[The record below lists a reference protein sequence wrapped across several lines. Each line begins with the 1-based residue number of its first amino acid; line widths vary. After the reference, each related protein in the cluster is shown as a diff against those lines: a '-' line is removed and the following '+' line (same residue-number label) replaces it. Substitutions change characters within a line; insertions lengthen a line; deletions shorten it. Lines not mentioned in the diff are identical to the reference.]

1 MLAFVF
7 PGQGSQYPGMGK
19 DLAARWPEAR
29 EAFEAAD
36 DALEFSLSRLCF
48 EGPES
53 ELLLT
58 ENTQP
63 AILTVSVAAYRVLE
77 KEGRTPDMVAGHSLG
92 EYSALVAAGSLKFE
106 DAVRLVKSRGRFMQE
121 AAPVGSGAMAAV
133 IGLDLE
139 LVEGICQEASEEGA
153 VVAPANINSPKQIV
167 ISGHAKAVER
177 ACELALESS
186 ARLARRLP
194 VSAPFHSELMKPA
207 EIRLKE
213 RLLET
218 PFEDLKFP
226 LYANVTASPVSGA
239 EEARQCLIRQV
250 SRPVRWSESVRNM
263 IRDGAESFLE
273 VGPGRVLTGLIRQID
288 PAAYVSDFEKSVQ
301 VDA

>member
-1 MLAFVF
+1 MQAFVF
-7 PGQGSQYPGMGK
+7 PGQGSQYAGMGR

-36 DALEFSLSRLCF
+36 DALGFALSRLCF

-63 AILTVSVAAYRVLE
+63 AILTVSVAAHRVLE
-77 KEGRTPDMVAGHSLG
+77 KRGSAPDMVAGHSLG
-92 EYSALVAAGSLKFE
+92 EYSALVAAGGLRFE
-106 DAVRLVKSRGRFMQE
+106 DAVLLVKSRGRFMQE

-133 IGLDLE
+133 IGLDLRQ
-139 LVEGICQEASEEGA
+139 VEAICREASEGET
-153 VVAPANINSPKQIV
+153 VAPANINSPTQIV
-167 ISGHAKAVER
+167 ISGHAPAVER
-177 ACELALESS
+177 ACGLALERS
-186 ARLARRLP
+186 ARMAVRLP

-207 EIRLKE
+207 EIQLEE
-213 RLLET
+213 RLRET
-218 PFEDLKFP
+218 PFKDLKIP
-226 LYANVTASPVSGA
+226 LYANVTAQPVSGA
-239 EEARQCLIRQV
+239 EEARLCLIRQM
-250 SRPVRWSESVRNM
+250 SRPVRWSESVQNM

-273 VGPGRVLTGLIRQID
+273 VGPGRVLSGLIRKID
-288 PAAYVSDFEKSVQ
+288 PAVRASNFEKPEQ